1 MTWLILPISAIVT
14 VLCIVVKGY
23 TDKQKFD
30 ADMEWRKKHS
40 CSNRDYNVDD
50 NERRVFEFETTD
62 HQEII

>member
-1 MTWLILPISAIVT
+1 MMWLILPISAIVII
-14 VLCIVVKGY
+14 LCIVVKEY

-40 CSNRDYNVDD
+40 RFNCDFNVDD
-50 NERRVFEFETTD
+50 NERHVFEFETTD